1 MTDQQEQG
9 HQVPAEEE
17 GGPALTIIEHLEE
30 LRSRLIKA
38 GLALIGGTILSL
50 AFTRYLLEILI
61 RPMGNKNPVAL
72 RPTES
77 IIIYFKIA
85 LVAGVVIAMPVI
97 LYQLVA
103 FVTPG
108 LTRKERRYLYMLL
121 PAGTILYASGVAF
134 AGLIVLP
141 VAVRYLQGF
150 LSDLISPT
158 YSIDYYIS
166 FVTTLLF
173 WMGVVFETPLVIA
186 FLARLGVIS
195 PQFLSRNRKY
205 AILVIAVLAAAITPT
220 PDPFNMSIVMVPL
233 ILLYEVGVLLA
244 RFTYRPRVRAP
255 AAGEAAASPA
265 GGNTPDAPSSTP
277 KQGEGNA
284 EVETTESNEGK
295 E

>member
-1 MTDQQEQG
+1 MADRRRFARRTESS
-9 HQVPAEEE
+9 EEE
-17 GGPALTIIEHLEE
+17 GGPALTILEHLEE
-30 LRSRLIKA
+30 LRSRLVKA
-38 GLALIGGTILSL
+38 GLALIAGTVLSL

-61 RPMGNKNPVAL
+61 RPMGGKTPVAL

-77 IIIYFKIA
+77 ILIYFKIA

-103 FVTPG
+103 FIVPG
-108 LTRKERRYLYMLL
+108 LTRRERRFLYVLL
-121 PAGTILYASGVAF
+121 PAGTFLYAVGVAF
-134 AGLIVLP
+134 AGLIMLP

-150 LSDLISPT
+150 LADLIAPT

-173 WMGVVFETPLVIA
+173 WTGVVFETPLVIA
-186 FLARLGVIS
+186 FLARLGVVP

-205 AILVIAVLAAAITPT
+205 AIILIAILAAAITPT

-233 ILLYEVGVLLA
+233 VLLYEVGVLLA
-244 RFTYRPRVRAP
+244 RLTYRPRTTALSEEKPAP
-255 AAGEAAASPA
+255 ASETAAPAGESASNPSPA
-265 GGNTPDAPSSTP
+265 S
-277 KQGEGNA
+277 QGTSEG
-284 EVETTESNEGK
+284 EPETRK

>member
-1 MTDQQEQG
+1 MADRRRFARRTESS
-9 HQVPAEEE
+9 EEE
-17 GGPALTIIEHLEE
+17 GGPALTILEHLEE

-38 GLALIGGTILSL
+38 GLALIAGTVLSL

-61 RPMGNKNPVAL
+61 RPMGGKTPVAL

-77 IIIYFKIA
+77 ILIYFKIA

-103 FVTPG
+103 FIVPG
-108 LTRKERRYLYMLL
+108 LTRKERRFLYVLL
-121 PAGTILYASGVAF
+121 PAGTFLYAVGVAF
-134 AGLIVLP
+134 AGLIMLP

-150 LSDLISPT
+150 LADLIAPT

-173 WMGVVFETPLVIA
+173 WTGVVFETPLVIA
-186 FLARLGVIS
+186 FLARLGVVT

-205 AILVIAVLAAAITPT
+205 AIILIAILAAVITPT

-233 ILLYEVGVLLA
+233 LVLYEVGVLLA
-244 RFTYRPRVRAP
+244 RLTYRPRTPALSEEKPAPVPETPAP
-255 AAGEAAASPA
+255 AGEGASNPSPA
-265 GGNTPDAPSSTP
+265 P
-277 KQGEGNA
+277 QGTSEG
-284 EVETTESNEGK
+284 EPETRK

>member
-1 MTDQQEQG
+1 MADKRASTRRTESE
-9 HQVPAEEE
+9 EEE
-17 GGPALTIIEHLEE
+17 GGPALTILEHLEE

-38 GLALIGGTILSL
+38 GLALIAGTLISL

-61 RPMGNKNPVAL
+61 RPMGGKTPVAL

-77 IIIYFKIA
+77 ILIYFKIA

-103 FVTPG
+103 FVVPG
-108 LTRKERRYLYMLL
+108 LTRKERRYLFVLL
-121 PAGTILYASGVAF
+121 PAGTVLYAMGVAF
-134 AGLIVLP
+134 AGLIMLP

-150 LSDLISPT
+150 LADLITPT

-173 WMGVVFETPLVIA
+173 WTGVVFETPLVIA
-186 FLARLGVIS
+186 FLARLGVVT

-205 AILVIAVLAAAITPT
+205 AIVLIAILAAVITPT

-233 ILLYEVGVLLA
+233 LLLYEVGVLLA
-244 RFTYRPRVRAP
+244 RVTYRPRDSTSVQRERVPAPGARAESKAANP
-255 AAGEAAASPA
+255 ASQGKTEKASEAR
-265 GGNTPDAPSSTP
+265 
-277 KQGEGNA
+277 
-284 EVETTESNEGK
+284 K